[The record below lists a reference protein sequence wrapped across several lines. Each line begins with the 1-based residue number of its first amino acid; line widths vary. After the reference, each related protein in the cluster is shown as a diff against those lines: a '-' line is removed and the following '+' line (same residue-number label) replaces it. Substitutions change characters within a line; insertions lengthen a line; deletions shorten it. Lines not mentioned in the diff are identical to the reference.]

1 MQCMSVCGTVHCL
14 NQYNITKTKFNFI
27 EHNKRRKTDQ
37 MYIFDLQHNPVD
49 KFTPRENNRMFLP
62 LCLIGEQKAKT
73 EMQKLQLFLL
83 TARNLC
89 YIYCTRNCKVSGYS
103 NTLFP
108 PTEKTVK

>member
-1 MQCMSVCGTVHCL
+1 MSVCGTVHCL

-73 EMQKLQLFLL
+73 EMQQLGTCVTFTVHVIVKSVDILIHYFLPQRRL
-83 TARNLC
+83 
-89 YIYCTRNCKVSGYS
+89 
-103 NTLFP
+103 
-108 PTEKTVK
+108 